1 MPGGPFRIP
10 ARCNEGPDFGV
21 PGGVLY
27 RLTAGPRLWGVASS
41 NLMNSGELN
50 NAGPTVERINAPDG
64 PGARVTPDFRAFH
77 ELGVRHELALWGTAD
92 RAATLEED
100 IAFWQGNEYEERH
113 VYVARLE
120 GRIVGCGTL
129 TLPLSENT
137 TTAGIHVLVDAPFRR
152 RGFGLVI
159 LGVLEGVAQ
168 DRDRSSFDGYCG
180 EPIAP
185 VLAGVPLLEAA
196 SGSGG
201 VPRDS
206 ASTRFAVHCGY
217 SLEQVETNSSLALPF
232 DATQIDALEADARS
246 RSTAYSVI
254 TWSDRCPDEF
264 VEAYAR
270 LKSLM
275 STEVPI
281 AGLGWEGEA
290 WDAARVR
297 QEEATWRAGG
307 LDALVSVARH
317 NDSGELAAY
326 TALVHRE
333 AMPAVI
339 FQEDTLVDP
348 VHRGHRLGMLVKV
361 ANLRKA
367 VLAWPA
373 GTSVMT
379 WNASENQHMLAIN
392 IALGFKPYGFEGEW
406 QKRLV

>member
-1 MPGGPFRIP
+1 M
-10 ARCNEGPDFGV
+10 
-21 PGGVLY
+21 
-27 RLTAGPRLWGVASS
+27 TSS
-41 NLMNSGELN
+41 NLMNSGELS

-64 PGARVTPDFRAFH
+64 PGARITPDFRAFH

-100 IAFWQGNEYEERH
+100 IAFWRGNEYEERH

-120 GRIVGCGTL
+120 ERIVGCGTL

-137 TTAGIHVLVDAPFRR
+137 TTAGVHVLVDAPFCR
-152 RGFGLVI
+152 RGFGSVI
-159 LGVLEGVAQ
+159 LGVLEGVAK
-168 DRDRSSFDGYCG
+168 DRGRSSFDGYCG

-232 DATQIDALEADARS
+232 DGTHIDALEADARS

-254 TWSDRCPDEF
+254 TWSDRCPAEF

-297 QEEATWRAGG
+297 QEEATLAYGRFGRIGFRGPAQRLRGTGCLYRAGSSGGHAGGDFPGGHPGGPGPSGTPFGNAGESCQPAQSSAG
-307 LDALVSVARH
+307 LACRYVRH
-317 NDSGELAAY
+317 DMEC
-326 TALVHRE
+326 
-333 AMPAVI
+333 
-339 FQEDTLVDP
+339 Q
-348 VHRGHRLGMLVKV
+348 
-361 ANLRKA
+361 
-367 VLAWPA
+367 
-373 GTSVMT
+373 
-379 WNASENQHMLAIN
+379 
-392 IALGFKPYGFEGEW
+392 
-406 QKRLV
+406 